1 VRLALQSP
9 IPLARYLIGA
19 DAVGGVLA
27 ERLVPTAL
35 TDMVKGVVTG
45 VRRLPLIP

>member
-1 VRLALQSP
+1 V
-9 IPLARYLIGA
+9 PLARYLVGV

-35 TDMVKGVVTG
+35 TDVVKGVLAG
-45 VRRLPLIP
+45 VRRLPLSR